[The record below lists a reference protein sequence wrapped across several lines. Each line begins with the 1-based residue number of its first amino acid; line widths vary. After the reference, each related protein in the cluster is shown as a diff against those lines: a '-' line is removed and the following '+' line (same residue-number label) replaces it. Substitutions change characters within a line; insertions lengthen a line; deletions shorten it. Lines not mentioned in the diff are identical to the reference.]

1 MPKARTGRRRPT
13 GASERKDQYIPF
25 LVSRAQLKAYKA
37 AAAIGFQ
44 GNVPDF
50 IRAACDDLAARI
62 AATEP
67 QLKRERS
74 AFLRAAADALVAH
87 LEREKA
93 PPPPKP

>member
-1 MPKARTGRRRPT
+1 MPKTRTGRRRPI

-37 AAAIGFQ
+37 AAAIGFR
-44 GNVPDF
+44 GNVADF

-67 QLKRERS
+67 QLKVERT

-87 LEREKA
+87 LERGK
-93 PPPPKP
+93 PPAETEP